1 MAETDGLDL
10 QSTSS
15 CNFVIFDNKT
25 CRGTVDNCQLT
36 FCRQELYLSRIV
48 QKNSQCSYILL
59 KYRQFSNV
67 ITILTHINPQYVFDR
82 KTLNLSSET
91 FNHEYIF
98 DMNVRR
104 YFVLLY

>member
-15 CNFVIFDNKT
+15 SNFVNFDNKT

-36 FCRQELYLSRIV
+36 FCRQELYMRRIV

-59 KYRQFSNV
+59 KHTDSLAMKLQF
-67 ITILTHINPQYVFDR
+67 
-82 KTLNLSSET
+82 
-91 FNHEYIF
+91 
-98 DMNVRR
+98 
-104 YFVLLY
+104 